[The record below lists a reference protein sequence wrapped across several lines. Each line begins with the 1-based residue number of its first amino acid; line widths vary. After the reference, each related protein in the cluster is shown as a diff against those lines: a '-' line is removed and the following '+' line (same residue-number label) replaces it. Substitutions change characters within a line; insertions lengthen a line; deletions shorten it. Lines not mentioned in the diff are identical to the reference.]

1 MPANPYVREAVKL
14 MLDFHSVIEQ
24 VFREGGLES
33 VDADSLATRLSNFP
47 AIAMD
52 SGVVPAIT
60 FYLSK
65 IDSKDKR
72 DLFENLVALLTASKC
87 GDNKVKTG
95 NESLDRRLK
104 NDLKNDLK
112 EEAYVSA
119 SALLLSLMTRLG
131 MIGCPG
137 DGGVKGIARELL
149 RLLDAGVRGE
159 EGFME
164 AAIELK
170 KLGTAFYKRKKRYE

>member
-14 MLDFHSVIEQ
+14 MLDFHSIIEQ

-52 SGVVPAIT
+52 SGIVPAIT

-65 IDSKDKR
+65 IDSEAKR
-72 DLFENLVALLTASKC
+72 DLLEDLVAVLAGC
-87 GDNKVKTG
+87 GGGKTPRNEKVFQ
-95 NESLDRRLK
+95 D
-104 NDLKNDLK
+104 DLNG
-112 EEAYVSA
+112 EAYVSA
-119 SALLLSLMTRLG
+119 SALLLSLMIRLG

-164 AAIELK
+164 AVIELK